1 MSGYLKG
8 AGELLSICMHLP
20 LRDKSSLFMNASNGL
35 SPVWDIFAAT
45 SIIEREMS
53 EERAYQRARIEL
65 NRPLPFLVMARAIA
79 FVGGKRHPTLLHWIR
94 RQRGG
99 VSRRASHPPTDT
111 IMIIQLNTDNHIDG
125 HAELSETVTTQLEQS
140 LARFADRITRVE
152 VHFHDEN
159 GDRGGPADK
168 TCVLEARLSGED
180 PVAVRHSAAAIPAA
194 LHGAR
199 DKMVHL
205 LTKHYGKKRP
215 PKGRDPFDSVTTL

>member
-1 MSGYLKG
+1 MLGF
-8 AGELLSICMHLP
+8 CVHLP
-20 LRDKSSLFMNASNGL
+20 LRDKLSLFTDL
-35 SPVWDIFAAT
+35 SVGFSPFSAIFAAVS
-45 SIIEREMS
+45 SIIREMS
-53 EERAYQRARIEL
+53 GTERAQWGARIEL
-65 NRPLPFLVMARAIA
+65 NRPAPIFVMARAIA
-79 FVGGKRHPTLLHWIR
+79 SVGGEQNAIVGHWIR

-99 VSRRASHPPTDT
+99 VSGRASLPSTDT

-125 HAELSETVTTQLEQS
+125 HAELSQTVTTQLEQS

-215 PKGRDPFDSVTTL
+215 PKGRDPYDSVTTL

>member
-1 MSGYLKG
+1 
-8 AGELLSICMHLP
+8 LLGFCVHLP
-20 LRDKSSLFMNASNGL
+20 LRDQLSLFTDL
-35 SPVWDIFAAT
+35 SVGFSPFSDILAAVS
-45 SIIEREMS
+45 SIIREMS
-53 EERAYQRARIEL
+53 GTERAQWGARIEL
-65 NRPLPFLVMARAIA
+65 NRPAPIFVMARAIA
-79 FVGGKRHPTLLHWIR
+79 SVGGEQNAIVGHWIR

-99 VSRRASHPPTDT
+99 VSGRASLPSTDT

-125 HAELSETVTTQLEQS
+125 HAELSQTVTTQLEQS